1 MQYLLSLLKKSMQE
15 ISGFGPVPIKHEVL
29 LNLLSEYNAPNNKI
43 INLVLSGELIR
54 LKRGLYIAS
63 PGKNGILLSPE
74 LIANHLLGPSYVS
87 MESALAHYGMIPE
100 RVFSTISLTT
110 KRAKQYDT
118 PLGNFSYIQ
127 TIAPYLAIGTVQE
140 LFNQK
145 YAFLMASPEKALCD
159 KMVYT
164 RKLNLNSQKAVATY
178 LSDDLR
184 IDIESLSGLNTD
196 IILQCIETG
205 IKAVQLTHLYK
216 FLKKLR

>member
-1 MQYLLSLLKKSMQE
+1 MLE
-15 ISGFGPVPIKHEVL
+15 INSFGPVPIKHEML
-29 LNLLSEYNAPNNKI
+29 LNMLSDYSAPNNKI
-43 INLVLSGELIR
+43 ISLVSSGELIR
-54 LKRGLYIAS
+54 LKRGLYVAS

-110 KRAKQYDT
+110 KRAKQFDT
-118 PLGNFSYIQ
+118 PLGNFTYIQ
-127 TIAPYLAIGTVQE
+127 TIAPYLWIGLVQE

-145 YAFLMASPEKALCD
+145 YAFLIASPEKALCD

-164 RKLNLNSQKAVATY
+164 RQLNLNSQKAVASY
-178 LSDDLR
+178 LGEDLR

-205 IKAVQLTHLYK
+205 IKAIQLTHLYK
-216 FLKKLR
+216 FLKNLR

>member
-1 MQYLLSLLKKSMQE
+1 MLE
-15 ISGFGPVPIKHEVL
+15 INSFGPVPIKHEML
-29 LNLLSEYNAPNNKI
+29 LNMLSDYSAPNNKI
-43 INLVLSGELIR
+43 ISLVSSGELIR
-54 LKRGLYIAS
+54 LKRGLYVAS

-110 KRAKQYDT
+110 KRAKQFDT
-118 PLGNFSYIQ
+118 PLGNFTYIQ
-127 TIAPYLAIGTVQE
+127 TIAPYLWIGLVQE

-145 YAFLMASPEKALCD
+145 YAFLIASPEKALCD

-164 RKLNLNSQKAVATY
+164 RRLNLNSQKAVASY
-178 LSDDLR
+178 LGEDLR

-205 IKAVQLTHLYK
+205 IKAIQLTHLYK
-216 FLKKLR
+216 FLKNLR